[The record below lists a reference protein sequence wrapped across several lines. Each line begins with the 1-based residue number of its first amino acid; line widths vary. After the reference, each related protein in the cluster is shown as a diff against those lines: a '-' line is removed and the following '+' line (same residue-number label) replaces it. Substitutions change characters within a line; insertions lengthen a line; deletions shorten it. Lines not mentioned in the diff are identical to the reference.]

1 MNNKEELIREQR
13 ISEAMVNG
21 YVGQQGKFGFILKWL
36 GYPIIEQSDSES
48 GSDLFNLDVY
58 ESVDENKLSELSEST
73 EAREIGWYFDGLRYG
88 SNIDM
93 KYDNFIKEIK
103 VTHNGKIVYKEEGG
117 ELLTYV
123 PSPIWENQI
132 ESLCYI
138 AKKVETRR
146 KSFINEELKR
156 QIKEKKHSIYKD
168 LNEKWGI

>member
-48 GSDLFNLDVY
+48 GLDLFNLDVY

-73 EAREIGWYFDGLRYG
+73 EAREIGWYFDGLKYG

-93 KYDNFIKEIK
+93 K
-103 VTHNGKIVYKEEGG
+103 
-117 ELLTYV
+117 
-123 PSPIWENQI
+123 
-132 ESLCYI
+132 
-138 AKKVETRR
+138 
-146 KSFINEELKR
+146 
-156 QIKEKKHSIYKD
+156 
-168 LNEKWGI
+168 